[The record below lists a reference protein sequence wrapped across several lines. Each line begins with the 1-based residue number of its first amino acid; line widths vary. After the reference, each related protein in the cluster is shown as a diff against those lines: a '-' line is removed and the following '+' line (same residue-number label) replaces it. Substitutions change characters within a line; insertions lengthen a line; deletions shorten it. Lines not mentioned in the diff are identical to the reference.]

1 MVNIFRTPFPGCI
14 VIIPDSNINKMKSE
28 SDICARFALF
38 AVVYAGEGGDVNS
51 HMRLNMITV
60 QTQES

>member
-1 MVNIFRTPFPGCI
+1 MVNIFSMLFPGCI

-28 SDICARFALF
+28 SDICMHFALF
-38 AVVYAGEGGDVNS
+38 AVVYTAEGGDVNS
-51 HMRLNMITV
+51 LMRLNMISV